1 MKKVGIIGTGRW
13 GKIIISKLKSMSLLE
28 IQFDR
33 SYRTLKKLPNLD
45 WIFVVTPNES
55 HFDIVRHFL
64 SLGVNIFCEKPLVL
78 NINEAFTLYNLAKK
92 NNCKLYV
99 SDVQNY
105 YENKSFKLKKK
116 KFYKTT

>member
-45 WIFVVTPNES
+45 WIFVVTPND
-55 HFDIVRHFL
+55 HFDIVRHF
-64 SLGVNIFCEKPLVL
+64 
-78 NINEAFTLYNLAKK
+78 
-92 NNCKLYV
+92 
-99 SDVQNY
+99 
-105 YENKSFKLKKK
+105 
-116 KFYKTT
+116 